1 MLPLICN
8 NTWQGRINGS
18 LATYVPAARL
28 TGGPLVHTACHT
40 TLSPQP
46 SGNGDLFLSFKGQ
59 PLTSATTAMARVPP
73 LAKIAS
79 CSSKTPTTTTLR
91 QSQKKQK
98 KKTVLSD
105 VHSSESIESLQEHL
119 QPCANEALFPPLWL
133 ISATNRFMFVNSL
146 WVTAQVDDPPLRQ
159 SIVLF

>member
-28 TGGPLVHTACHT
+28 TGDRLYILRVTLHYLHSPPVMGTFFFPSKGNHWLQPRQRWRACH
-40 TLSPQP
+40 P
-46 SGNGDLFLSFKGQ
+46 SQRSLPVRQNTKNN
-59 PLTSATTAMARVPP
+59 TAAEP
-73 LAKIAS
+73 
-79 CSSKTPTTTTLR
+79 
-91 QSQKKQK
+91 KKN
-98 KKTVLSD
+98 KTVLSD
-105 VHSSESIESLQEHL
+105 MHSSESLESLQEHL
-119 QPCANEALFPPLWL
+119 QPCANEALFPPLLL

-146 WVTAQVDDPPLRQ
+146 WVTAQVDDPPLRK